1 MGTKG
6 FEPAWSGHTGG
17 RRGNR
22 REHQR
27 VAREQLPGTGTRG
40 RARRAASGATGTTD
54 DGAYLVICWRGK
66 QRSCR
71 AFATLAEARKATA
84 QHVYDAAD
92 AVTEDG
98 QAPADYGFRAAA
110 DWALELAL
118 QPDRTAARDLLDGTR
133 IRVRLISADTAR
145 CLR

>member
-1 MGTKG
+1 MVTKG
-6 FEPAWSGHTGG
+6 FEPAWSGHTGD
-17 RRGNR
+17 RRRNP
-22 REHQR
+22 REYQR
-27 VAREQLPGTGTRG
+27 VAREQLPATGARG
-40 RARRAASGATGTTD
+40 RARRAAGGDTGTTD

-71 AFATLAEARKATA
+71 AFATLAEARKAAA

-98 QAPADYGFRAAA
+98 QALADYGFRAAA

-118 QPDRTAARDLLDGTR
+118 QPDRTAARDLVDGTA
-133 IRVRLISADTAR
+133 IRVRLVSADTAR